1 MNNLLPSTA
10 PHRVLFSIARWRV
23 PIGFVLAI
31 IVLGQT
37 SPTWITLAA
46 GGGMACAGEGL
57 RVWAAGH
64 LLKGREVTVSGPYRW
79 CRHPLYLGSGL
90 MGLGFVIACGSVL
103 VAVVVLAYL
112 GVTLLA
118 AILTEEAVL
127 RERFGN
133 EYDRYV
139 DGLTSHSD
147 RRFSV
152 DRAIDNREYRAI
164 FGLVMVVG
172 LLAFRIWMG

>member
-1 MNNLLPSTA
+1 
-10 PHRVLFSIARWRV
+10 
-23 PIGFVLAI
+23 
-31 IVLGQT
+31 
-37 SPTWITLAA
+37 
-46 GGGMACAGEGL
+46 
-57 RVWAAGH
+57 
-64 LLKGREVTVSGPYRW
+64 
-79 CRHPLYLGSGL
+79 

-112 GVTLLA
+112 GVTLMA

-133 EYDRYV
+133 EYDRYA
-139 DGLTSHSD
+139 DGLTSNSD

-164 FGLVMVVG
+164 FGLASVVG